1 MTYLTFLVLF
11 VALPL
16 VVAAVLFRRELDR
29 EGRLAMLMLTG
40 IVYVST
46 SVWDNAAVA
55 MGLWGFAPKQNL
67 GLTIGYLPLEEYL
80 FFGMQTW
87 LVGLWILAR
96 LRKRMARA

>member
-1 MTYLTFLVLF
+1 MTYGQFLGLF

-16 VVAAVLFRRELDR
+16 VVVAVSFHRQLDR
-29 EGRLAMLMLTG
+29 EGWRAMLLLSA

-55 MGLWGFAPKQNL
+55 MGLWGFSPTQNW
-67 GLTIGYLPLEEYL
+67 GVTIGYLPLEEYL

-87 LVGLWILAR
+87 LVGLWIMRR
-96 LRKRMARA
+96 LRKRVA